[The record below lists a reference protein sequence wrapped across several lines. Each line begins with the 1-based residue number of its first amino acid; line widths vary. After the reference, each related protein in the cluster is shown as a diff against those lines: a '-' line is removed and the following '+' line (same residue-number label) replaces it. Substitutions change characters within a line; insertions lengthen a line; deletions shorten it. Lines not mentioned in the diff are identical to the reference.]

1 MEEMAEPSGSGM
13 AHVGIRLCRGF
24 PINIYLIPQ
33 VSLGPLKKAF
43 KGSCDLLT
51 IHLFAA
57 VTSHCSFSVKKSSVG
72 IKNGSLNNAVLHEIT
87 ETYQLVAKQG
97 SRQLRLMVPF
107 PL

>member
-13 AHVGIRLCRGF
+13 AHIGIRLCRGF

-43 KGSCDLLT
+43 KSSCDLLT

-57 VTSHCSFSVKKSSVG
+57 VTSHCSFSVKK
-72 IKNGSLNNAVLHEIT
+72 ILLVLK
-87 ETYQLVAKQG
+87 LG
-97 SRQLRLMVPF
+97 P
-107 PL
+107 